1 MAIYRNLVDLER
13 RAGASIDVERG
24 GSFMRFGAP
33 LFFVLSLFATST
45 GGQSE
50 ETDPYSI
57 HFVQSSLR
65 TASANPGVSVS
76 FIQNN
81 LQRLGDSVSIAL
93 LKILDEQDLTNP
105 KTVEAFLPL
114 IRQSFS
120 YPDIISPAVNKKP
133 NVTLFLLKYLRRSI
147 SDAKTLEDIEET
159 MRFVHE
165 RTATAVNSPK

>member
-1 MAIYRNLVDLER
+1 
-13 RAGASIDVERG
+13 
-24 GSFMRFGAP
+24 MRFAKA
-33 LFFVLSLFATST
+33 LFLLLSVFATSI

-50 ETDPYSI
+50 EADPYSI

-65 TASANPGVSVS
+65 TASANPGVSIS

-120 YPDIISPAVNKKP
+120 YPDIISPAINKKP
-133 NVTLFLLKYLRRSI
+133 KVTRFLLKYLQHSI
-147 SDAKTLEDIEET
+147 SDAKTLQDIKEAV
-159 MRFVHE
+159 RFVDE
-165 RTATAVNSPK
+165 KTATASNSPK